1 MSIRDKVRNA
11 MQKSG
16 GKAEQ
21 VGGHAAGRP
30 GAEQR
35 GRRRQVAADFK
46 NAGEQVKDA
55 GARVK
60 RAFKH

>member
-1 MSIRDKVRNA
+1 MGSKDKVKNA

-16 GKAEQ
+16 GKAKQ
-21 VGGHAAGRP
+21 VAGQAKGRP
-30 GAEQR
+30 DTEQR
-35 GRRRQVAADFK
+35 GRRTQVKADLK

-55 GARVK
+55 GGKAK